1 VIVSCLGPILGIL
14 LIDLILSGDNAVVIG
29 AAASGLPRQQ
39 RMIALIV
46 GGGGAVVSRI
56 VLALAATLLLQ
67 LRFIGII
74 GGIILLF
81 IALRLLT
88 ERSTERRVDHSEF
101 SPIVKPLPNKN
112 KPQTELPHIQL
123 DQPVQKKRPSKSLL
137 TSMIT
142 ILLADV
148 TMSLDNILAIGGLAG
163 GNIVPLV
170 IGLVF
175 SVIFL
180 LVGSALVAEFISRL
194 PWLLDLACLIVA
206 WTAAQIFLGDD
217 SLNEFFTSFPWIPS
231 SASVIAPIIVLIT
244 DILLRIRDHHINYP
258 NKL

>member
-1 VIVSCLGPILGIL
+1 MIVSCLGPILGIL
-14 LIDLILSGDNAVVIG
+14 LIDLVLSGDNAVVIG

-46 GGGGAVVSRI
+46 GGGGAVVLRI
-56 VLALAATLLLQ
+56 ILALAATLLLQ

-74 GGIILLF
+74 GGIILF
-81 IALRLLT
+81 CIALRLLT
-88 ERSTERRVDHSEF
+88 ERSAEQRVDHSEWF
-101 SPIVKPLPNKN
+101 PIAKPRPNEN
-112 KPQTELPHIQL
+112 KPHTESPHSQL
-123 DQPVQKKRPSKSLL
+123 AQPVQKRRPHKSLL

-163 GNIVPLV
+163 GNVVPLI

-180 LVGSALVAEFISRL
+180 LVGSALVAASISHL

-217 SLNEFFTSFPWIPS
+217 SLNDFFIRFPWVSSSIP
-231 SASVIAPIIVLIT
+231 VITSIIVLIT
-244 DILLRIRDHHINYP
+244 DISLRIRDHQINYP